1 MSATLIDRIEI
12 RKDGVYLS
20 THSPDDVNSYRT
32 WQSEELSEAYQR
44 DGQKGLDRE
53 MFRIF
58 YEYAELGDFHK
69 STARY
74 HRISNLPEAK
84 ALHRECFDRIDAFE
98 KSCQS
103 PSKFRAYDREMREK
117 LYDKL
122 AEKCGEY
129 DKKQKNK
136 DYER

>member
-1 MSATLIDRIEI
+1 M
-12 RKDGVYLS
+12 
-20 THSPDDVNSYRT
+20 
-32 WQSEELSEAYQR
+32 

-103 PSKFRAYDREMREK
+103 PSKFRAYDCEMREK
-117 LYDKL
+117 LYDEL